1 MKNKNSLLQ
10 RLLNWTKPEKTD
22 NQQLK
27 ENNQIFRKS
36 YENRHSISNN
46 KRKGLLGKAQNY
58 QKENVSSSTITQEPD
73 IDFSDENFADLERSS
88 GYGYQPVSGIEIS
101 KPFSTYNE
109 EELTRK
115 VIPPEEKAKVKES
128 EEDFS
133 DEQPETQKKR
143 KRKKRTSK
151 KDIIT
156 HKAHEII
163 SKNSPYS
170 HYFRTLLNAERFLAE
185 KEYDMSLEMYEKLI
199 QKIPNKSIIDK
210 LEQNIEDIE
219 DFLDEGADSENE
231 EGENKI
237 IVQLKYPEEEKP
249 KPESPEQKP
258 SPSPKPFANTIIELI
273 KTPDKIPSK
282 ASESQELKETQK
294 NEFARPIDESQ
305 PAQDSQK
312 DSSEKTDKP
321 LEPEAKLEKND
332 ANDFAKPI
340 DEFQKDE
347 DSKNTIPKDTAG
359 PFAPESKEEEKT
371 EELKSIVSEKPEEKQ
386 PDEKPENVIK
396 KIFNQISEGI
406 FQIQKAAFETE
417 NIEVKSE
424 NIQIS
429 GEPKSKEE
437 KPELP
442 EPEDTA
448 KPETEEEKEEKPE
461 LPEPEDTAK
470 PETEEEKEEKP
481 ELPEPEDTAKPETEE
496 EKEEKPEL
504 PEPEDTA
511 KPETQEEKEEQPE
524 TPELEDT
531 AKPETQ
537 EEKEEQPETPE
548 LEDTAK
554 SETQEEKEETT
565 EIPDTKDI
573 SEKNHIPSHMPEPFT
588 AQEPY
593 YPQDIPDTPDIMPPM
608 TGRTEGVLEEPDMIP
623 EIGHE
628 PEPSIPPA
636 EEEKS
641 NVQEIRGVLEL
652 KPPDQEDMPFLTLTY
667 DFTRIP
673 YKSVLSKDHNILEY
687 AYYKYKPMLVK
698 AHSFLKR
705 KQITQ
710 ALNYYRVIRE
720 QNIPREFKRM
730 IDRNIQDIT
739 EYLEKYLM
747 SIQE

>member
-437 KPELP
+437 KPEIL

-461 LPEPEDTAK
+461 LPEP
-470 PETEEEKEEKP
+470 
-481 ELPEPEDTAKPETEE
+481 
-496 EKEEKPEL
+496 
-504 PEPEDTA
+504 
-511 KPETQEEKEEQPE
+511 
-524 TPELEDT
+524 EDT